1 VPNAELLDLLAREPL
16 RFSTSALL
24 RPIVQDTLLPT
35 AAYVGGPGEIN
46 YFAEL
51 GPLYQHFS
59 VVPPLLVPRA
69 RFRCVDARTR
79 RWLDQLGLRAS
90 DLAQPSREVS
100 ARLRPARPAGF
111 PDPQELR
118 DRVTRQILPA
128 LEDVTSAISAT
139 DEGLRRPA
147 QRTRDSV
154 AHVLEQLI
162 GRYARGLVERDETTQ
177 RRIRQLQA
185 VLNPGGVAQER
196 FYGWPWLAGRVG
208 VSAFKRLVLERLEQ
222 AGAFSTEILEL
233 LP

>member
-1 VPNAELLDLLAREPL
+1 
-16 RFSTSALL
+16 
-24 RPIVQDTLLPT
+24 
-35 AAYVGGPGEIN
+35 
-46 YFAEL
+46 
-51 GPLYQHFS
+51 
-59 VVPPLLVPRA
+59 
-69 RFRCVDARTR
+69 
-79 RWLDQLGLRAS
+79 LDQLGLRAS